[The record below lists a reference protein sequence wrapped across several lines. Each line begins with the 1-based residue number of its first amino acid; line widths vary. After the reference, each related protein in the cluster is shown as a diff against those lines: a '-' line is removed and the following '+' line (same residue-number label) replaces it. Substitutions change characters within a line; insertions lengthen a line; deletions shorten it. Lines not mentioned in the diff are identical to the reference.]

1 MFNDSGTIMI
11 FTECYMKRGGTYEV
25 WDSKVDKNADF
36 SHLFYYVTSAW
47 HYKQL
52 NFVSGVAEA
61 SGLLGGDAVSLG
73 K

>member
-1 MFNDSGTIMI
+1 MVHETWRHI
-11 FTECYMKRGGTYEV
+11 TQTEV
-25 WDSKVDKNADF
+25 WNSKVDKNAGF
-36 SHLFYYVTSAW
+36 SHLFYYVGSTW

-61 SGLLGGDAVSLG
+61 SGLLGGDAFSLG